1 MARTSKLS
9 LDEIKAAIDARN
21 PTKPGQYTGQP
32 VPIGQKEQRPPTVNA
47 NRIEAIK
54 SELVSSD
61 PEDLM
66 LQIMEALNNTVT
78 PIPEVG
84 NFYTFVYNAKTPG
97 ETYDQ
102 HPLIACTSL
111 ERWGFKGLNFHW
123 RKSRNYTWNEL
134 AGQLYIVQ
142 RNELDDLLNIP
153 YGKFILNPR

>member
-1 MARTSKLS
+1 MV
-9 LDEIKAAIDARN
+9 DNFGFD
-21 PTKPGQYTGQP
+21 
-32 VPIGQKEQRPPTVNA
+32 KEGLIED
-47 NRIEAIK
+47 NRIREYL
-54 SELVSSD
+54 SDLNNRTDD
-61 PEDLM
+61 PEEMM
-66 LQIMEALNNTVT
+66 LEIMEVLNQTVT

-134 AGQLYIVQ
+134 AGKLYIVQ
-142 RNELDDLLNIP
+142 RNELDDLLSIP